1 MENGF
6 VSFFSVKLGV
16 VGRLLST
23 GLLPALASPPPPKE
37 VAMEDDGRRGV
48 FGRDDGIEVK
58 LGLKR
63 EMKSGRLTVEN
74 PEDWKGADLGVL
86 GGRAERLSRS
96 FSCFKAMSCLRLIL
110 FCNPTLRNPSSG
122 PPIDVEDSRNRVGCG
137 FLGTMVHMSSQLS
150 LYRFRPLA

>member
-1 MENGF
+1 MLPGMSSPLRLFDCLEGVLYVSLVFENGF

-48 FGRDDGIEVK
+48 LGRDDGTEVK

-96 FSCFKAMSCLRLIL
+96 FSCFKAMSCLCLIF
-110 FCNPTLRNPSSG
+110 FCYPYAS
-122 PPIDVEDSRNRVGCG
+122 
-137 FLGTMVHMSSQLS
+137 
-150 LYRFRPLA
+150 

>member
-1 MENGF
+1 MMLPGMSSPLRLFDCLEGVLYVSLVFENGF

-16 VGRLLST
+16 VGRLLSA
-23 GLLPALASPPPPKE
+23 GLLPALASPPPPKG
-37 VAMEDDGRRGV
+37 VAMEDEGRRGV
-48 FGRDDGIEVK
+48 LGRDDGIEVK

-96 FSCFKAMSCLRLIL
+96 FSCFKAMSCLCLIL
-110 FCNPTLRNPSSG
+110 FLCNSYAS
-122 PPIDVEDSRNRVGCG
+122 
-137 FLGTMVHMSSQLS
+137 
-150 LYRFRPLA
+150 